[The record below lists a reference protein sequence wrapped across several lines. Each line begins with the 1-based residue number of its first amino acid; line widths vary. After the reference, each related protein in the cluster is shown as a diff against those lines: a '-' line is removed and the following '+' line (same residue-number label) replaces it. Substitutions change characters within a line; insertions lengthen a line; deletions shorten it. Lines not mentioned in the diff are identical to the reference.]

1 MQRFADLARNAAQVA
16 TGKLGWTPD
25 QFWQSTAAELAQA
38 IEGRAEPSGPPPL
51 DRRALDRLQQGA
63 GNG

>member
-1 MQRFADLARNAAQVA
+1 MQRFSDLARNAAQVA
-16 TGKLGWTPD
+16 TGQLGWSPE

-38 IEGRAEPSGPPPL
+38 IEGRAGPAGPPPL
-51 DRRALDRLQQGA
+51 DRRTLERMQQGA